1 MLIRNRTQY
10 VLAAALF
17 ASLAVVGCK
26 KKEEPVAVTPAPAPA
41 EPAPM
46 PAEPAPMPTPAAVTV
61 SSVTLGT
68 AAGADK
74 KIATPTDDLQA
85 VRQDHRFGR
94 HRRHREQCRSRREAR
109 LPGRPDCRRA
119 EADAQYHRHG
129 NDQYRIRQHQA
140 VAGRQVQGRSNGERN
155 ARADQRIRGQV
166 TRSLLQR
173 RQPRARPNAAPF
185 FVPVAPAD
193 IGFVASQAF
202 IASETSHPRNTSAL
216 PGGRNG

>member
-46 PAEPAPMPTPAAVTV
+46 PPAEPAPMPAAVMV

-74 KIATPTDDLQA
+74 KIATPMTTFKPSDKIIVSVATDGTASNAEVAAKL
-85 VRQDHRFGR
+85 VYQDGQTAG
-94 HRRHREQCRSRREAR
+94 EQKQMLNTTGMETTNIEFANSKPWPA
-109 LPGRPDCRRA
+109 GKYKA
-119 EADAQYHRHG
+119 E
-129 NDQYRIRQHQA
+129 
-140 VAGRQVQGRSNGERN
+140 VSLNG
-155 ARADQRIRGQV
+155 
-166 TRSLLQR
+166 
-173 RQPRARPNAAPF
+173 
-185 FVPVAPAD
+185 APAQTTE
-193 IGFVASQAF
+193 FEVK
-202 IASETSHPRNTSAL
+202 
-216 PGGRNG
+216 